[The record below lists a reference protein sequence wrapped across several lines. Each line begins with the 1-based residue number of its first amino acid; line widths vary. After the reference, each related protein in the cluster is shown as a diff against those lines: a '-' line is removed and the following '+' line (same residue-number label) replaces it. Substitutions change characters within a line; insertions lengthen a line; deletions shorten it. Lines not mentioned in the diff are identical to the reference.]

1 MKTISSKK
9 LKICHVIT
17 RMIIGG
23 AQENTL
29 LSVIGLADKGHEVI
43 LLTGPTT
50 GPEGRLL
57 EKNIETLNRRRNIKI
72 VEYPTLVREINP
84 IKDIKAYFGLKAYFK
99 KSNFDI
105 VHTHSS
111 KAGIIGRTAAWAVGV
126 PFVVH
131 TIHGQAFHK
140 YEKWWKNCLYILLE
154 RYASKKCHR
163 ILAVAQAMIDQAV
176 NKKTAKLEKCK
187 VVYSGMEIDSFL
199 NAKPDLALKK
209 KLGIKPDALVVGT
222 LARLFHLKG
231 YEHIVKIAGEVIRKV
246 PNTVFLLIGDG
257 ILRDTIKKEIADAK
271 LKEHFVFAGLIQPE
285 QIPNYLSIVDVLVHL
300 SLREG
305 LPRSV
310 VQALASSKPAVAFNL
325 DGTPEVLINGK
336 TGYIAEPHEISKVT
350 NYVITLLSEKKIREE
365 MGRNGRELVK
375 YKFDWKN
382 MVNELELEY
391 FNALPPK
398 YS

>member
-1 MKTISSKK
+1 MNTINRKR

-29 LSVIGLADKGHEVI
+29 LSVIGLADRGHEVV

-57 EKNIETLNRRRNIKI
+57 EKNIEALKRRKNIEI
-72 VEYPTLVREINP
+72 VEYPHLVRKINP
-84 IKDIKAYFGLKAYFK
+84 IKDIKTYFDLKTYFK
-99 KSNFDI
+99 KSNFDV

-111 KAGIIGRTAAWAVGV
+111 KAGIIGRAAAWTVGV

-140 YEKWWKNCLYILLE
+140 YEWWWKNFFYVLLE
-154 RYASKKCHR
+154 RYASKRCHK
-163 ILAVAQAMIDQAV
+163 IFAVAQAMIDQAV
-176 NKKTAKLEKCK
+176 KNKTAQREKCK
-187 VVYSGMEIDSFL
+187 VVYSGMEIELFL
-199 NAKPDLALKK
+199 NAKSDLDLKK
-209 KLGIKPDALVVGT
+209 KLGIKPNALVVGT
-222 LARLFHLKG
+222 LARLFYLKG
-231 YEHIVKIAGEVIRKV
+231 YNHIVKIARELIQKV
-246 PNTVFLLIGDG
+246 PNTMFLLIGDG
-257 ILRDTIKKEIADAK
+257 ILKNSLKKEIANAK
-271 LKEHFVFAGLIQPE
+271 LEEHFVFAGLISPE

-310 VQALASSKPAVAFNL
+310 VQALASGKPAVAFNL

-336 TGYIAEPHEISKVT
+336 TGYITEPHEIDKIT
-350 NYVITLLSEKKIREE
+350 NHLIALLLNKKLREE
-365 MGRNGRELVK
+365 MGNNGRELVK
-375 YKFDWKN
+375 YKFDWKT
-382 MVNELELEY
+382 MVNELEFEY
-391 FNALPPK
+391 YK
-398 YS
+398 